1 MANQCPKC
9 NHKIE
14 FIDSD
19 GVEWETWACGNCNST
34 YEVTIEITR
43 HWDTAIKLNENDKED
58 CNGTR
63 PIRTHTN

>member
-9 NHKIE
+9 NREIE

-19 GVEWETWACGNCNST
+19 GVEWETWACTNCSAT

-43 HWDTAIKLNENDKED
+43 DWDTAVELVTRHWNTAVQLNEEDK
-58 CNGTR
+58 
-63 PIRTHTN
+63 